1 GASCAMARRVARA
14 PPTSVL
20 TRPVSTIARITA
32 ETASGPAVGT
42 SDNAPV
48 PSNGSADARQ
58 RRHTAPADPPSRDGP
73 LLPHASTGPTAS
85 AASNHSAALPTSS
98 VIASR
103 GTCARAGAARRS
115 SRGPHIPASSRN
127 TTSSVASHSAVISA
141 LSVFLRRA
149 LPFLRL
155 ASLCLRGVLNWRVLD
170 LVLGKVLAQQRP
182 VPFGHGL
189 HEMQNRGGV
198 VPARFQCRGH
208 RGGRVLLPA
217 GDRVVHGVPAVAA
230 AAHQL
235 FTFQIGQHCGNRG
248 VCGPSGQVLDD
259 VADGDSGPVPDP
271 IHHLCFQCA

>member
-149 LPFLRL
+149 LPFLRRAAL
-155 ASLCLRGVLNWRVLD
+155 CLRRTAFCLRGVLNRRVLD
-170 LVLGKVLAQQRP
+170 PFLGEVLAQQRP

-208 RGGRVLLPA
+208 RGGRVHLPA
-217 GDRVVHGVPAVAA
+217 GDRVVHGVPATAA
-230 AAHQL
+230 TA
-235 FTFQIGQHCGNRG
+235 
-248 VCGPSGQVLDD
+248 
-259 VADGDSGPVPDP
+259 
-271 IHHLCFQCA
+271 